1 MDSISGKDMSNMS
14 RILLIARAVIGTM
27 SHLCSMLVWILVRFP
42 GLFVFCFLFLF
53 KWESSSWL
61 IKKSLLS
68 TDFWQPLEIQFLLV
82 AGLSSWNNIWNGC
95 PIYEMVPR
103 KRGFV
108 GLFIGLYYA
117 YTKPFWTWFNSSSM
131 EEITLSWQ
139 DQFSELLAPLLA
151 AL

>member
-1 MDSISGKDMSNMS
+1 MDSISGKDKSCMSK
-14 RILLIARAVIGTM
+14 ILLIARKAICTM
-27 SHLCSMLVWILVRFP
+27 SHLCSMLVWILVRF
-42 GLFVFCFLFLF
+42 LFFFFFMF
-53 KWESSSWL
+53 KWESSFWL
-61 IKKSLLS
+61 INKSLLS
-68 TDFWQPLEIQFLLV
+68 RDFWQPLEIQFLFV
-82 AGLSSWNNIWNGC
+82 AGLAKWNNIWKGC